1 MEYCMIEVAF
11 SNKEEVENVIDHLLQ
26 DRLVASCQ
34 VVESNS
40 CWNWENKLEK
50 SKEYLLFIKTKKE
63 RASKIYEVVKKIH
76 SYDCFEFAMFNL
88 TSCNQDYLDW
98 IEQEANE

>member
-1 MEYCMIEVAF
+1 MIEVAF

>member
-1 MEYCMIEVAF
+1 MIEVAF

-34 VVESNS
+34 VVECNS
-40 CWNWENKLEK
+40 CWNCENKLEK

>member
-1 MEYCMIEVAF
+1 MIEVAF
-11 SNKEEVENVIDHLLQ
+11 SNKEEVEDVIDHLLQ

>member
-1 MEYCMIEVAF
+1 MIEVAF

-63 RASKIYEVVKKIH
+63 RTSKIYEVVKKIH

>member
-1 MEYCMIEVAF
+1 MEYCMIEIAF
-11 SNKEEVENVIDHLLQ
+11 SNKKEVENVIDHLLQ
-26 DRLVASCQ
+26 DRLAASCQ

-40 CWNWENKLEK
+40 CWNWKNKLEK
-50 SKEYLLFIKTKKE
+50 SKEYLLFIKTKKAL
-63 RASKIYEVVKKIH
+63 ASKIYEIVKKIH

-98 IEQEANE
+98 IEQETNE

>member
-1 MEYCMIEVAF
+1 MIEVAF

-76 SYDCFEFAMFNL
+76 SYDCFEFAVFNL

>member
-1 MEYCMIEVAF
+1 MKYCMIEVAF

-40 CWNWENKLEK
+40 GWNWENKLEK